1 MLSNRS
7 LQPQQNKM
15 NLLRHRLLALSISII
30 AFAIASC
37 SLPKGDTPINALLI
51 TGGCCHDYDFQKLEL
66 TTGISKFA
74 EVDWTIVHEGGDGR
88 DYQSKL
94 FENPYWAAEFDV
106 VVHNQCFAN
115 TKDTEYISKIVSGHK
130 QGVSAVVIHCAMH
143 TYRATEENLWREFL
157 GVTTKHHDH
166 QSHYP
171 VTITEPNH
179 PIMRGFPQDWVSP
192 MDELYIIDK
201 LWPNATTL
209 GTGVSEET
217 GRAHPVFWT
226 NQYGKARVFGTT
238 FGHTNETIANPQF
251 QEIVSRGLQWAA
263 GRL

>member
-1 MLSNRS
+1 M
-7 LQPQQNKM
+7 
-15 NLLRHRLLALSISII
+15 
-30 AFAIASC
+30 
-37 SLPKGDTPINALLI
+37 
-51 TGGCCHDYDFQKLEL
+51 

-74 EVDWTIVHEGGDGR
+74 EVDWTIVHEGGDAR
-88 DYQSKL
+88 DFQSKL
-94 FENPYWAAEFDV
+94 FESPNWAAEYDV

-115 TKDTEYISKIVSGHK
+115 TKNAEYISKIVSGHK

-157 GVTTKHHDH
+157 GVTTKRYDH

-179 PIMRGFPQDWVSP
+179 PIMEGFPQGWISP
-192 MDELYIIDK
+192 LDELYIIDK

-209 GTGVSEET
+209 STGVSEET
-217 GRAHPVFWT
+217 GKAHPVFWT
-226 NQYGKARVFGTT
+226 NQYGEARVFGTT
-238 FGHTNETIANPQF
+238 FGHTNKMISNPQF
-251 QEIVSRGLQWAA
+251 QRIVGRGLQWAA